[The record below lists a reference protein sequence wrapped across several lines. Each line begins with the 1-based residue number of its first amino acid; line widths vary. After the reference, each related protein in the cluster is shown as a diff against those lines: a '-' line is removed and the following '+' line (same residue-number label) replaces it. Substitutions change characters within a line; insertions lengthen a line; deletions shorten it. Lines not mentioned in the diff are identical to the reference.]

1 MKNFRFNLVLFCFCI
16 YSVVVAYYLVS
27 FQITKNDYWRAMAQG
42 QQKTYSEVLD
52 DRGGIYIQD
61 RLGQSYPL
69 AINRDWEYVYIS
81 PREVKQ
87 KEEDVHAIS
96 ESLSSIL
103 DIDSDI
109 VLAKLEKQDSA
120 YEVIKRRLT
129 QEEVKELRD
138 LNFAGVYVE
147 NEVVRYYPQNNLAS
161 QLVGFVGGNNAGQYG
176 IEEQYNSTLEGSE
189 SFKETEK
196 FFHQHLISKTF
207 GAFNSSS
214 DITLTIDY
222 NIQFMAESLLEK
234 AVENLSIEGGTI
246 LVGDPNTG
254 KIVALANYPSF
265 NPNEYFQVTDFT
277 VFKNPAIHNPYE
289 PGSIFKPI
297 TMAIALNED
306 KVTPTDKYYDTGSIQ
321 IKDKTIRNYAQRSW
335 GEVTMTE
342 VLEKSIN
349 TATVHVENLIGHETF
364 KEYIEKFGFFEKT
377 DIDLPGEVLPPNVS
391 FKEGYDVNYANAAFG
406 QGIEVTSM
414 QMFKAFSALANGG
427 RLVNPYIV
435 EENKSIL
442 QGERV
447 ISPKTSLDITSMM
460 VSVTEN
466 GFAKTAQV
474 PGYYVAGKTG
484 TAQIPWAA
492 LGINK
497 PGYSDKTIQGFIGYA
512 PAFNPQ
518 FLILIKLDNPQVN
531 TSEYS
536 AAPIFGELGKY
547 ILDYYQIPP
556 EREL

>member
-16 YSVVVAYYLVS
+16 YSLVVAYYLVS

-42 QQKTYSEVLD
+42 QQKTYSEVLG
-52 DRGGIYIQD
+52 DRGGVYIKD

-69 AINRDWEYVYIS
+69 AINRDWEYIYVS

-87 KEEDVHAIS
+87 KEEDVNAIS

-103 DIDSDI
+103 DINSDI
-109 VLAKLEKQDSA
+109 ILTKLVKQDSA
-120 YEVIKRRLT
+120 YEVIKKRLT

-138 LNFAGVYVE
+138 LDFGGVYVRK
-147 NEVVRYYPQNNLAS
+147 EVVRYYPQNSLAS
-161 QLVGFVGGNNAGQYG
+161 QLVGFVGGDNTGQYG
-176 IEEQYNSTLEGSE
+176 VEEHYNSMLEGSE

-196 FFHQHLISKTF
+196 FFHQYLISKTF
-207 GAFNSSS
+207 GAFNSGA
-214 DITLTIDY
+214 DITLTVDY
-222 NIQFMAESLLEK
+222 NIQFMAENLLER
-234 AVENLSIEGGTI
+234 AVENLSIEGGTV

-254 KIVALANYPSF
+254 RIIALANYPSF
-265 NPNEYFQVTDFT
+265 DPNEYSKESNFK

-306 KVTPTDKYYDTGSIQ
+306 KITPTDKYHDTGSVQ
-321 IKDKTIRNYAQRSW
+321 VKGRTIRNYAQRSW

-349 TATVHVENLIGHETF
+349 TATVYVENLIGHNTF
-364 KEYIEKFGFFEKT
+364 KEYLEKFGFFEKA
-377 DIDLPGEVLPPNVS
+377 DIDLPGEVLPLNIS
-391 FKEGYDVNYANAAFG
+391 FKEGYDINYANASFG
-406 QGIEVTSM
+406 QGIEVTSI

-427 RLVNPYIV
+427 RLINPYIV

-474 PGYYVAGKTG
+474 PGYYIAGKTG
-484 TAQIPWAA
+484 TAQIPWTS
-492 LGINK
+492 LEINK
-497 PGYSDKTIQGFIGYA
+497 VGYSDKTIQGFIGYA

-518 FLILIKLDNPQVN
+518 FLILVKLDNPQAK

-536 AAPIFGELGKY
+536 AAPIFGELAKY